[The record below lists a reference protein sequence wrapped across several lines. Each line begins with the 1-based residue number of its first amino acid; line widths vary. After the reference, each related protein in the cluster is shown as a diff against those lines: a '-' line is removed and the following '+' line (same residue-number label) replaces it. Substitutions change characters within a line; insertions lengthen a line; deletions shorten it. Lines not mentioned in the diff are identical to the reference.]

1 MGRVLPMLRPVADR
15 QEVPEQRRRLNQAQV
30 RAKGWPFIARLS
42 RCRIL
47 VFVVFTFG
55 CVAMPTTI
63 RLSPE
68 IEARLDR
75 LARSTGRPKSY
86 YLREAIYEALP
97 RMEETYRIAALVERV
112 HSGDEPIFDL
122 QDVVTDLGLDD

>member
-1 MGRVLPMLRPVADR
+1 
-15 QEVPEQRRRLNQAQV
+15 
-30 RAKGWPFIARLS
+30 
-42 RCRIL
+42 
-47 VFVVFTFG
+47 
-55 CVAMPTTI
+55 MPTTI